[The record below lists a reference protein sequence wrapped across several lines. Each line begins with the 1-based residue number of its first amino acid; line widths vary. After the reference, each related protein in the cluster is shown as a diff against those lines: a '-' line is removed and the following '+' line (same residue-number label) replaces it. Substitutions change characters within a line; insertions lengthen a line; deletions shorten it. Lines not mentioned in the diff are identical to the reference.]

1 MDITNILFLLCP
13 GGLFFDTGI
22 IRWYNQSVQYFFT
35 CILCDA
41 TIRMEIVMKQDI
53 KLRGRLRTYL
63 SWPLLLSLLLLVMS
77 VQLFAEDHKTGFIG
91 LCYFAIFLLVALTLR
106 FLGHRKL
113 RLDLIQFASTYGEM
127 QMKMLKEL
135 SVPFAVLS
143 EEGQLLWGNDAFIAV
158 VVNKKAARKNIVNV
172 FPEITEGRLPVDG
185 EEHIVHVQAGENYYR
200 AIMNLVADDSSQ
212 TGEHLMPMDQ
222 LLDTKRLITLFLYD
236 ETAVIE
242 AEEKREA
249 ENLIVGLLYI
259 DNYDE
264 MLDNIDEVR
273 QSLMTALIDRK
284 INKYMQSIDAI
295 SKKIEKDKFFFV
307 FKQDYL
313 QEILNT
319 RFTILED
326 IRNINV
332 GSDQGSASISIG
344 IGVGKGTF
352 EERYEWARAAID
364 LALGRGG
371 DQAVVKSGDQEQ
383 FFGGKRVQIERNTR
397 VKARVKAHA
406 LKELIEGKERVI
418 VMGHSIGDADSFG
431 ASVGIYRIARTLN
444 RKAHIV
450 VDEVNASV
458 KLLKERFYSGDYDND
473 MLLNGEEAIER
484 MDDSTLVVVVDVNNE
499 SRTEC
504 PELLQMAQS
513 VVVID
518 HHRQGADA
526 INGAVLFYIEPYAS
540 SASEMVAEISQYIG
554 SGLKLRSVEAEALYA
569 GIMIDTNYFT
579 DKCGVRTFEAM
590 AYLRRN
596 GADAVRLRKMF
607 RESLD
612 EYKLKAATIQNT
624 ELYLDQF
631 AIAECPSRG
640 IDSPTVLGAKI
651 ANSLLDINK
660 VKASFVLTKYNG
672 KIYISA
678 RSIDEVNVQVLM
690 ERLGGGGHINMAGA
704 QIPGLDMEDAK
715 EQIKRIIDQMIEEGE
730 I

>member
-1 MDITNILFLLCP
+1 M
-13 GGLFFDTGI
+13 
-22 IRWYNQSVQYFFT
+22 Q
-35 CILCDA
+35 
-41 TIRMEIVMKQDI
+41 QDI
-53 KLRGRLRTYL
+53 KLKGRLRTYL
-63 SWPLLLSLLLLVMS
+63 RWPLFLSLLLMIMVL
-77 VQLFAEDHKTGFIG
+77 QLFIEDRKAGFIG
-91 LCYFAIFLLVALTLR
+91 LCYFLVFFLLALVLR
-106 FLGHRKL
+106 FTGHRKL
-113 RLDLIQFASTYGEM
+113 RLDLLHFASTYGEM
-127 QMKMLKEL
+127 QMQVMAEL
-135 SVPFAVLS
+135 SVPFAILS
-143 EEGQLLWGNDAFIAV
+143 EEGQLLWGNESFVQVA
-158 VVNKKAARKNIVNV
+158 VNKKAARKNIANV
-172 FPEITEGRLPVDG
+172 FPEITESRLPEDAQETVVHIQTG
-185 EEHIVHVQAGENYYR
+185 EQYYR
-200 AIMNLVADDSSQ
+200 AILKVVSDEEQQ
-212 TGEHLMPMDQ
+212 TAQHLMPMDQ
-222 LLDTKRLITLFLYD
+222 LLDTRKLITMFLYD
-236 ETAVIE
+236 ETEVIK

-264 MLDNIDEVR
+264 MLDKIDEVR

-284 INKYMQSIDAI
+284 INKYMQGIDAI
-295 SKKIEKDKFFFV
+295 SKKMEKDKFLFV
-307 FKQDYL
+307 FKQSYL
-313 QEILNT
+313 QDILNT
-319 RFTILED
+319 RFPILED
-326 IRNINV
+326 IRNINI
-332 GSDQGSASISIG
+332 GNNQGVASISIG
-344 IGVGKGTF
+344 IGVGNGTF
-352 EERYEWARAAID
+352 LERYEWARAAID

-383 FFGGKRVQIERNTR
+383 FFGGKRVQLERNTR

-431 ASVGIYRIARTLN
+431 ASIGIYRIAKTLN

-458 KLLKERFYSGDYDND
+458 KPIKERFYGNEYDED
-473 MLLNGEEAIER
+473 MLLNGDEAKAL
-484 MDDSTLVVVVDVNNE
+484 MDDSVLLVIVDVNKGDH
-499 SRTEC
+499 TEC
-504 PELLQMAQS
+504 PALIDMAQS

-518 HHRQGADA
+518 HHRQAGDA
-526 INGAVLFYIEPYAS
+526 IANAVLFYIEPYAS

-554 SGLKLRSVEAEALYA
+554 GGLKLRPAEAEAMYS

-596 GADAVRLRKMF
+596 GADAVRVRKLF
-607 RESLD
+607 RENLE
-612 EYKLKAATIQNT
+612 EYKIKAATIQDT
-624 ELYLDQF
+624 ELYLDQY

-678 RSIDEVNVQVLM
+678 RSIDEVNVQVMM
-690 ERLGGGGHINMAGA
+690 ERFGGGGHINMAGA
-704 QIPGLDMEDAK
+704 QIPGLDIEGVK
-715 EQIKRIIDQMIEEGE
+715 ERLKQEIDQMIEEGE